1 MILVWTF
8 VATLGFSVLFQCR
21 GWSLLWAAVGG
32 TLGWA
37 LYLLATNLG
46 AGEALAYAIAA
57 ATVTL
62 WSESL
67 SRWSGRPTVSFLLP
81 GLIPLVP
88 GKSIFTAMDLAVRKQ
103 LAEAALAGWETLVIA
118 AAIVVG
124 VAAVSVVFRRPAK
137 RRHS

>member
-1 MILVWTF
+1 MVLVWTF
-8 VATLGFSVLFQCR
+8 LATLGFSFLFQCR

-37 LYLLATNLG
+37 VYLVVTSLG
-46 AGEALAYAIAA
+46 GGEALAYAVAA
-57 ATVTL
+57 ASVTL
-62 WSESL
+62 WSEAV
-67 SRWSGRPTVSFLLP
+67 SRWSRRPAVSFLLP

-103 LAEAALAGWETLVIA
+103 LADAAVAGWETLVIA

-124 VAAVSVVFRRPAK
+124 VAAVSVVFRK
-137 RRHS
+137 IT